1 MNKIVLEAVTGSRAY
16 GLNHALSDTDTMGIF
31 LAPTVEVAGLYWG
44 AKDESWSDAGPDGDD
59 NTLHEVGKFLRLVL
73 KSNPT
78 MLELLYMN
86 EYVTLDEVGQG
97 MIDIRDKML
106 YTKAVHGAYLGYAT
120 AQRDRVLREYPDHKA
135 KMVRHCLR
143 IARQGT
149 DLLTTGTFNVRV
161 EDPEEYFRLDTM
173 PLMNVGMIL
182 ESALYDLE
190 TAESVLPDEPD
201 IKAVDEFLKEVRR
214 KNIG

>member
-31 LAPTVEVAGLYWG
+31 LAPTVNVAGLYWG
-44 AKDESWSDAGPDGDD
+44 QQDESWSDAGPEGDD
-59 NTLHEVGKFLRLVL
+59 TTLHEVGKFLRLVL

-78 MLELLYMN
+78 MLELLFMN
-86 EYVTLDEVGQG
+86 EYTTLDEVGQG

-149 DLLTTGTFNVRV
+149 DLLSTGTFNVRV

-182 ESALYDLE
+182 EKALYSLE
-190 TAESVLPDEPD
+190 NAESVLPDEPD

-214 KNIG
+214 SNIG

>member
-1 MNKIVLEAVTGSRAY
+1 MNKIVLECTTGSRAY

-31 LAPTVEVAGLYWG
+31 LAPTVEVAGLYWS
-44 AKDESWSDAGPDGDD
+44 AKDESWSDAGPEGDD
-59 NTLHEVGKFLRLVL
+59 NTLHELGKYLRLVL

-86 EYVTLDEVGQG
+86 EYKVLDEVGQG

-106 YTKAVHGAYLGYAT
+106 YTKQVRAAYLGYAT
-120 AQRDRVLREYPDHKA
+120 AQKERVLREFPDHKP
-135 KMVRHCLR
+135 KMIRHCLR
-143 IARQGT
+143 IAEQGAE
-149 DLLTTGTFNVRV
+149 LLKTGQFNVRV
-161 EDPEEYFRLDTM
+161 DDPERFFRLDTL

-182 ESALYDLE
+182 ENALQELE
-190 TAESVLPDEPD
+190 YCESVLPDEPD
-201 IKAVDEFLKEVRR
+201 VKAVDEFLKEVRR

>member
-16 GLNHALSDTDTMGIF
+16 GLNHAQSDTDTMGIF
-31 LAPTVEVAGLYWG
+31 LAPTVEVSGLYWG

-86 EYVTLDEVGQG
+86 EYTTLDEVGQG

-106 YTKAVHGAYLGYAT
+106 YTKSVHGAYLGYAT
-120 AQRDRVLREYPDHKA
+120 AQRDRVLREYPDHKL

-149 DLLTTGTFNVRV
+149 ELLSTGTFNVRV
-161 EDPEEYFRLDTM
+161 EDPEEYFRLDTLE
-173 PLMNVGMIL
+173 LMSVGLIL
-182 ESALYDLE
+182 EKALYDLE
-190 TAESVLPDEPD
+190 TVESVLPDKPD
-201 IKAVDEFLKEVRR
+201 IQAVDAFLKEVRR
-214 KNIG
+214 ENIG

>member
-16 GLNHALSDTDTMGIF
+16 GLDHALSDTDTMGIF
-31 LAPTVEVAGLYWG
+31 LAPTVEIAGLYWG
-44 AKDESWSDAGPDGDD
+44 SQNESWSDAGPDGDD

-78 MLELLYMN
+78 MLELLFMN
-86 EYVTLDEVGQG
+86 EYTTLDEVGQG
-97 MIDIRDKML
+97 MIDIRSKML

-120 AQRDRVLREYPDHKA
+120 AQKERVLREYPDHKA

-143 IARQGT
+143 IAEQGI
-149 DLLTTGTFNVRV
+149 DLLSTGEFNVRV
-161 EDPEEYFRLDTM
+161 DDPERFFRLDNM

-182 ESALYDLE
+182 ENALYKLE
-190 TAESVLPDEPD
+190 TVESVLPDEPD

-214 KNIG
+214 RNIG